1 MGLSLCCPQMIR
13 QSQLLSLGFKYH
25 SKRKLQG
32 ILASYLSKECTER
45 INASG
50 IG

>member
-1 MGLSLCCPQMIR
+1 MLLPNDKT
-13 QSQLLSLGFKYH
+13 QSQLLSLGFKYDP
-25 SKRKLQG
+25 KRKLQG
-32 ILASYLSKECTER
+32 ILAAYLSKECAER